1 MHSLHGRLLLASTLV
16 LAGFIGATGLA
27 LDKAFRVSARASMQ
41 DRLQSYIYAL
51 LAAAG
56 EDERGRMVPPRK
68 IPEPRFSKPDSG
80 LYAMIAGPDGTPLW
94 HSRSLAGRRIDIVQP
109 QVPAQRE
116 FRRFD
121 QAGLE
126 LYGFS
131 FGVAWE
137 DYAKAEELYTFAVA
151 EDASAFEDQIESFR
165 RSLWGWLGAMA
176 VVLLVAQGLIL
187 RWGLRPLRR
196 VEADLQRIERG
207 AAQQLEGAYPREL
220 EGLTSSLNSLIE
232 HGKLVQTRYRN
243 SLDDLAHSLKTPL
256 ALMQSFCERK
266 SEQLGEEH
274 VLVSEQVER
283 MDEIIEHQLQRAAVS
298 GQATLGRQV
307 QIQPV
312 VERLVRSLDK
322 VYREKRVDVGLDLD
336 PAAMFYGDEA
346 DLTEALGNLLDNAYK
361 YCSGRVR
368 VSVRSRDRGDSD
380 RGVAIT
386 LEDDGQGIAPA
397 MIDTV
402 LQRGRRVDETVPG
415 HGIGLSMAR
424 EIITLYGGHLDI
436 DSGGL
441 GGARVRVRF
450 DG

>member
-56 EDERGRMVPPRK
+56 EDEGGRMIPPRK

-94 HSRSLAGRRIDIVQP
+94 HSRSLAGRRLNLVQRQSP
-109 QVPAQRE
+109 GQRQ

-121 QAGLE
+121 LAGLD
-126 LYGFS
+126 LYGLS

-137 DYAKAEELYTFAVA
+137 DYAKGEELYTFAVA
-151 EDASAFEDQIESFR
+151 EDASAFEDQIDSFR
-165 RSLWGWLGAMA
+165 RSLWSWLGAMA

-196 VEADLQRIERG
+196 VEADLQHIEQGDAEQLRG
-207 AAQQLEGAYPREL
+207 TYPREL
-220 EGLTSSLNSLIE
+220 KGLTSSLNSLIE
-232 HGKLVQTRYRN
+232 HGKLVQSRYRN

-274 VLVSEQVER
+274 VFVREQVEH

-307 QIQPV
+307 QVQQV
-312 VERLVRSLDK
+312 AERLIRSLDK
-322 VYREKRVDVGLDLD
+322 VYREKRVDVDLNLD
-336 PAAMFYGDEA
+336 PTAMFYGDET
-346 DLTEALGNLLDNAYK
+346 DLTETLGNLLDNAYK
-361 YCSGRVR
+361 YCAGRIR
-368 VSVRSRDRGDSD
+368 VCARRRSESD
-380 RGVAIT
+380 RGVEIT
-386 LEDDGQGIAPA
+386 IEDDGQGIAPT

-402 LQRGRRVDETVPG
+402 LQRGRRMDETVPG

-424 EIITLYGGHLDI
+424 EIIAAYGGQLDI
-436 DSGGL
+436 DSASL

-450 DG
+450 NG